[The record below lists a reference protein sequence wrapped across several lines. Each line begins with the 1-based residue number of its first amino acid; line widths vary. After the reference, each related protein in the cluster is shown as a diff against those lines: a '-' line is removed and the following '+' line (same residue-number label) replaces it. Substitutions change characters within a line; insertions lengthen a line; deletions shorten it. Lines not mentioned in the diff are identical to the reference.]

1 MVESERA
8 DAIDV
13 GKFSS
18 TARARSR
25 SGPSKIEKPRSSS
38 DASSP
43 RLRGLASRNR
53 AKRLRTPAAPPI
65 YVSLSYIRYNWQA
78 FQRRV
83 SLHAGINWG
92 EAVVCQQGSK
102 PVEASRN
109 ISQTVKRDKRDWQC
123 TPLCS
128 HSSCVLRRDSRNKLT
143 KLQANGT
150 CSKGTPEHDTYWM

>member
-1 MVESERA
+1 MGGRTFSEIHPYTSKDKNYGRIRTGRR
-8 DAIDV
+8 DRF

-123 TPLCS
+123 TPLA
-128 HSSCVLRRDSRNKLT
+128 RTLT
-143 KLQANGT
+143 RPVYFGGIHGT
-150 CSKGTPEHDTYWM
+150 S